1 MVVAPGRYV
10 ECAVVKSGRF
20 AIRAVISGSVTFDGR
35 ACQNKAAFVIKG
47 SWVDVG
53 GLRFCNVRVPDRN
66 GAGLRIQGGDVTVRL
81 TTFEDG
87 ENGILTNMDP
97 IGTPSFERS
106 IFRRLGFCPPD
117 RNCAHSI
124 YAGKIA
130 HAEIRDSLF
139 EQGRGGHYVKLRVRE
154 VAFADNLVDD
164 NAGNG
169 ASYLLELPNG
179 AAGQVSGN
187 AFINGPKA
195 ENRCRAMV
203 VGAEGIEQDSTVA
216 ARNNRAFNLS
226 ERPVIILADLS
237 GDVRESGNA
246 TDGWFVRRTGFAVK
260 DRCVGCFLLRR
271 LSEPRSGVRGW
282 GGRGDAGSGLLGAG
296 QSWKPRG

>member
-1 MVVAPGRYV
+1 M
-10 ECAVVKSGRF
+10 
-20 AIRAVISGSVTFDGR
+20 
-35 ACQNKAAFVIKG
+35 
-47 SWVDVG
+47 
-53 GLRFCNVRVPDRN
+53 
-66 GAGLRIQGGDVTVRL
+66 
-81 TTFEDG
+81 
-87 ENGILTNMDP
+87 
-97 IGTPSFERS
+97 
-106 IFRRLGFCPPD
+106 
-117 RNCAHSI
+117 
-124 YAGKIA
+124 
-130 HAEIRDSLF
+130 
-139 EQGRGGHYVKLRVRE
+139 KLRVRE

-271 LSEPRSGVRGW
+271 LSEPRSGCHRWRAAAPTNPAARW
-282 GGRGDAGSGLLGAG
+282 GMCPERARSARRGAG
-296 QSWKPRG
+296 VGHERLPASARGYYPVCTPDRSRPDRV

>member
-1 MVVAPGRYV
+1 M
-10 ECAVVKSGRF
+10 
-20 AIRAVISGSVTFDGR
+20 
-35 ACQNKAAFVIKG
+35 
-47 SWVDVG
+47 
-53 GLRFCNVRVPDRN
+53 
-66 GAGLRIQGGDVTVRL
+66 
-81 TTFEDG
+81 
-87 ENGILTNMDP
+87 
-97 IGTPSFERS
+97 
-106 IFRRLGFCPPD
+106 
-117 RNCAHSI
+117 
-124 YAGKIA
+124 
-130 HAEIRDSLF
+130 
-139 EQGRGGHYVKLRVRE
+139 KLRVRE

-282 GGRGDAGSGLLGAG
+282 GGRGGRRIGAPWGRAIVEAAGVT
-296 QSWKPRG
+296 RGSASTVTRTKVPKGCS

>member
-106 IFRRLGFCPPD
+106 ISAASVSARPIGTAPTRSTRARSRTPRSATRC
-117 RNCAHSI
+117 S
-124 YAGKIA
+124 
-130 HAEIRDSLF
+130 S
-139 EQGRGGHYVKLRVRE
+139 RGG
-154 VAFADNLVDD
+154 
-164 NAGNG
+164 G
-169 ASYLLELPNG
+169 
-179 AAGQVSGN
+179 
-187 AFINGPKA
+187 
-195 ENRCRAMV
+195 
-203 VGAEGIEQDSTVA
+203 GIT
-216 ARNNRAFNLS
+216 
-226 ERPVIILADLS
+226 
-237 GDVRESGNA
+237 
-246 TDGWFVRRTGFAVK
+246 
-260 DRCVGCFLLRR
+260 
-271 LSEPRSGVRGW
+271 
-282 GGRGDAGSGLLGAG
+282 
-296 QSWKPRG
+296 

>member
-35 ACQNKAAFVIKG
+35 ACQNKAAIVIKG
-47 SWVDVG
+47 GWVDVG

-97 IGTPSFERS
+97 IGTPSFERL

-117 RNCAHSI
+117 RNCPHSI

-139 EQGRGGHYVKLRVRE
+139 EQGRGG
-154 VAFADNLVDD
+154 
-164 NAGNG
+164 
-169 ASYLLELPNG
+169 
-179 AAGQVSGN
+179 
-187 AFINGPKA
+187 I
-195 ENRCRAMV
+195 
-203 VGAEGIEQDSTVA
+203 T
-216 ARNNRAFNLS
+216 
-226 ERPVIILADLS
+226 
-237 GDVRESGNA
+237 
-246 TDGWFVRRTGFAVK
+246 
-260 DRCVGCFLLRR
+260 
-271 LSEPRSGVRGW
+271 
-282 GGRGDAGSGLLGAG
+282 
-296 QSWKPRG
+296 